1 MVAPFRSFRSVSFC
15 SGIFSIYINACCA
28 AFKYA
33 PERDSISVG
42 AGGRGEDS
50 RCSCVGSWLLS
61 TCVTC
66 HFGLGANSPVS
77 RALKNARTLFTRVF
91 SIFHFGFFNFVYLFF
106 PFPFF
111 AVFFRFFLAVSRIR
125 FAYFSRLLT
134 NLIYLRLVCFSFC
147 SPLLSPLHL
156 FRSFYALLS
165 LPVLITHNARIYLT
179 LAIYTARY

>member
-33 PERDSISVG
+33 PERET
-42 AGGRGEDS
+42 ALAWRRGDS
-50 RCSCVGSWLLS
+50 RCSGVGSWLLS

-77 RALKNARTLFTRVF
+77 RAVKNARTLFTPVF

-111 AVFFRFFLAVSRIR
+111 AVFLFFFLFFSGGFTHSVCIF
-125 FAYFSRLLT
+125 FAS
-134 NLIYLRLVCFSFC
+134 VD
-147 SPLLSPLHL
+147 
-156 FRSFYALLS
+156 
-165 LPVLITHNARIYLT
+165 
-179 LAIYTARY
+179 

>member
-1 MVAPFRSFRSVSFC
+1 MRQKETALAWR
-15 SGIFSIYINACCA
+15 
-28 AFKYA
+28 
-33 PERDSISVG
+33 
-42 AGGRGEDS
+42 RGDS

-77 RALKNARTLFTRVF
+77 RAVKNARTLFTRVF
-91 SIFHFGFFNFVYLFF
+91 SIFHFGFCNFVYLFF

-111 AVFFRFFLAVSRIR
+111 AVYLLFFFFRFFLAVSRIR

-134 NLIYLRLVCFSFC
+134 NLIYLRLVCFSF
-147 SPLLSPLHL
+147 SISFTL
-156 FRSFYALLS
+156 FYALLS
-165 LPVLITHNARIYLT
+165 LPVLITRNARIYLT

>member
-1 MVAPFRSFRSVSFC
+1 MLVARHLNMRQKET
-15 SGIFSIYINACCA
+15 ALA
-28 AFKYA
+28 W
-33 PERDSISVG
+33 R
-42 AGGRGEDS
+42 RGDS

-77 RALKNARTLFTRVF
+77 RAVKNARTLFTRVF

-111 AVFFRFFLAVSRIR
+111 AVYLFFFRFFLAVSRIR
-125 FAYFSRLLT
+125 FGYFSRLLT

-147 SPLLSPLHL
+147 FPSAHLLL
-156 FRSFYALLS
+156 FHSLLCTPFVASF
-165 LPVLITHNARIYLT
+165 N
-179 LAIYTARY
+179 YT